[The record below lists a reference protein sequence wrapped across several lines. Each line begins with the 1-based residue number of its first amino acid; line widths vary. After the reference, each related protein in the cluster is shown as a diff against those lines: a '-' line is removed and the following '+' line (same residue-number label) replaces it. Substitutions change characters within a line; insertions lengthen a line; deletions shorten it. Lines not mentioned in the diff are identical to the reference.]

1 MLLAFVTS
9 CFLLKIRDKFVFLY
23 VYLIDRLT
31 INSSFVVSCSTSTY
45 VTSTYVLPAGVW
57 TKVLEAIGVLAVI
70 ANGLV
75 IGVSSDFIPRL
86 VYRYHYGPCANGITN
101 TQSVAFQL
109 LQYKYPINT
118 VYKTPQEA
126 GMCQIYYLA
135 FVLLYSCMEGYIND
149 TLSMAYMSHEAVK
162 EDFGDWQM
170 RLDNKINVT
179 ECRWEEQLTLLSPNI
194 HRHHYIFA

>member
-1 MLLAFVTS
+1 MSFF
-9 CFLLKIRDKFVFLY
+9 CHFLFPFKDKRQVWFLY

-31 INSSFVVSCSTSTY
+31 INSSFVVCCSTSTY
-45 VTSTYVLPAGVW
+45 VTSTYVLSAGVW

-101 TQSVAFQL
+101 TQSVTFQL

-118 VYKTPQEA
+118 IYKTPQEA
-126 GMCQIYYLA
+126 GMCHIHYSA

-162 EDFGDWQM
+162 KDFGFDQM
-170 RLDNKINVT
+170 KLDSKINIT
-179 ECRWEEQLTLLSPNI
+179 ECR
-194 HRHHYIFA
+194 